1 MAHPLHSAIAPLAA
15 EDFEPPRYAV
25 TPVVPGDV
33 VDWQRVPPIALL
45 TDPEGEEVPP
55 RRADVRMVWDAQG
68 LRLRARVCDDEVVS
82 QPECEPG
89 DPHFW
94 RQDHVE
100 FRLARDGCGGAGHV
114 QWILTAHGR
123 WWCSAGVIGRYDAKL
138 TSAGW
143 CGELV
148 VPWDHIG
155 TGAES
160 RRVWRGLAAH
170 VRWASGAAE
179 IACSTPA
186 ELGFAQDARLGEF
199 VLIDAPPPVTLLQW
213 SMADAV
219 LGPGPQDA
227 RLTVENSTAD
237 PLPVTITV
245 GAHQCDTTLPL
256 GVSTLDVPVELHRP
270 VLRQLPVR
278 CRIGEA
284 THDLGAVTLRPAP
297 SLPRPLVPRRPLMF
311 TPELLAEIGRKAA
324 TPRWRDWLDGVDLT
338 PRGDVATLAAAA
350 PHVHASTHGLNFI
363 APLGGLLTM
372 WLIRRDPALIALAC
386 EYMRAA
392 ADRLRVGD
400 RIDLGEGNAA
410 VGMAL
415 AYDAF
420 TPHLAP
426 GDAAVWRDVMGRF
439 IDLHVR
445 CATARTWP
453 CTTIANANAITNG
466 GAGLI
471 ALALLDTHP
480 RAACCVRLAL
490 KHFRKHLDYCYGSA
504 GGNTEGAQ
512 YWHYALQQVLVFA
525 QALRNITG
533 DDDGIL
539 AHPAVTHAL
548 NMIRV
553 GITNDGAL
561 HGANDTVPMPV
572 GRDIACFLAR
582 EHGDALALWYV
593 DHAQRYYARRRRAG
607 LPIPYGEHP
616 LLGLLWRPE
625 APEAPADAALPVAL
639 ALPDVEV
646 AVLRSE
652 PRWDAAWVVGVK
664 GARPPFTHHNQ
675 ADAGAISVDLHGRRL
690 LLDPGYFKPLATDHC
705 LPLIGGVGPAVPT
718 TWTAT
723 IRACGSAGS
732 LRYVLCDATAAYGGV
747 AARVHRHLLMLA
759 DHGVVLV
766 DDIVPAGE
774 APVDVVSQLQC
785 GAPVRLDETARVL
798 DVCDG
803 AATLRMHVA
812 APAEV
817 SWRLSEERSL
827 HDTHWGYHFADCR
840 LFPVTVAYTSAA
852 SRPLVVVM
860 TDGGAATSARC
871 VCSGG
876 RVEVALG
883 PIEAALVE
891 CEAGWVLQ

>member
-1 MAHPLHSAIAPLAA
+1 MAHPFCSSISPLATVA
-15 EDFEPPRYAV
+15 FEPPRYAV
-25 TPVVPGDV
+25 TPAVPGEAI
-33 VDWQRVPPIALL
+33 DWERVPPIAVL
-45 TDPEGEEVPP
+45 TDPEGEEVPT
-55 RRADVRMVWDAQG
+55 RRADLRMVWDVQG
-68 LRLRARVCDDEVVS
+68 LRLRAHVRDDQVVS
-82 QPECEPG
+82 HPEREPS
-89 DPHFW
+89 DSRFW

-100 FRLARDGCGGAGHV
+100 FRLARDGCCGAGHV

-123 WWCSAGVIGRYDAKL
+123 WWCSAGGVGRYDAKL
-138 TSAGW
+138 TPDGW

-148 VPWDHIG
+148 VPWDQVG
-155 TGAES
+155 DGAES

-199 VLIDAPPPVTLLQW
+199 VLLDAPPPVKLLQW
-213 SMADAV
+213 SAADTV
-219 LGPGPQDA
+219 LRPGPQNA

-245 GAHQCDTTLPL
+245 GAHEGDTTLPP
-256 GVSTLDVPVELHRP
+256 GESTLDVPIELRRP
-270 VLRQLPVR
+270 MLRRLPVR
-278 CRIGEA
+278 CRVGEVS
-284 THDLGAVTLRPAP
+284 HDLGAVVLRPAP
-297 SLPRPLVPRRPLMF
+297 WLARPLTPRRPLIF
-311 TPELLAEIGRKAA
+311 TPELLAEIGRKAK
-324 TPRWRDWLDGVDLT
+324 TPHWRDWLDGVDLS
-338 PRGDVATLAAAA
+338 PRVDVATLAVAA
-350 PHVHASTHGLNFI
+350 PHGHASTHGLNLV

-372 WLIRRDPALIALAC
+372 WLVRRDPALIALAC
-386 EYMRAA
+386 EHMRAA
-392 ADRLRVGD
+392 AERLRVGEH
-400 RIDLGEGNAA
+400 IDLGEGNAA
-410 VGMAL
+410 VGLAL

-466 GAGLI
+466 GAGLV
-471 ALALLDTHP
+471 ALALLDDHP

-490 KHFRKHLDYCYGSA
+490 KHLRKHLDYCYGSA

-525 QALRNITG
+525 QALRNVTG

-539 AHPAVTHAL
+539 AHPAVSHAL

-553 GITNDGAL
+553 GITNDGAM
-561 HGANDTVPMPV
+561 HGVNDTVPMPV
-572 GRDIACFLAR
+572 GRDIAYFLAR
-582 EHGDALALWYV
+582 EHGDALALWYA
-593 DHAQRYYARRRRAG
+593 DHAQRHYARRRRAG
-607 LPIPYGEHP
+607 LPIPYGEYP

-639 ALPDVEV
+639 ALPDIEV
-646 AVLRSE
+646 AVLRSA
-652 PRWDAAWVVGVK
+652 PRWDATWVAGVK

-675 ADAGAISVDLHGRRL
+675 ADAGAFSVDLHGRRL

-723 IRACGSAGS
+723 MRACGSAGP

-747 AARVHRHLLMLA
+747 AARVHRHLLMLG

-766 DDIVPAGE
+766 DDIVPAGAE
-774 APVDVVSQLQC
+774 PVSVMSQLQC
-785 GAPVRLDETARVL
+785 GAPVQLDEPARVL
-798 DVCDG
+798 EVCDE
-803 AATLRMHVA
+803 AATLRLHVA
-812 APAEV
+812 APAEIA
-817 SWRLSEERSL
+817 WRLGEERTL

-840 LFPVTVAYTSAA
+840 LFPVVVAYQALA

-860 TDGGAATSARC
+860 TDGGVAASVRC
-871 VCSGG
+871 VCSDG

-883 PIEAALVE
+883 PVAAVLVE
-891 CEAGWVLQ
+891 SAPGWVLQ